1 MPVRIDPSAR
11 KIGFK
16 LASEL
21 VEEELIERAR
31 LAATTVESLAQIKRE
46 AEARR
51 QLSEGRTLHRAK
63 GAAWVS
69 LRYATS
75 SPASAS
81 TSSA

>member
-21 VEEELIERAR
+21 VEEELLERAR
-31 LAATTVESLAQIKRE
+31 VAATTVESLAQHKRE
-46 AEARR
+46 PGARR
-51 QLSEGRTLHRAK
+51 QLSQVPTLHRAK
-63 GAAWVS
+63 GAAWGS
-69 LRYATS
+69 LRRATS
-75 SPASAS
+75 SPASVS